1 MSLLLV
7 AALHAVTPLPAVAPL
22 REPPLPRVA
31 VEISDGADRAAPGD
45 LRVYRIT
52 VRSYEPAGPVAV
64 TVVARLP
71 VGARVRDPGPAAV
84 SADGTVSWTTG
95 VPPGGSWETTVAV
108 RMPARQPDGPAR
120 LAGVACVVPDGFDR
134 PAVCASDL
142 DEAVPGP
149 VVADPGDGGA
159 GAVVAVAG
167 GLPALATVGAAG
179 QLWWWRRRVG
189 A

>member
-7 AALHAVTPLPAVAPL
+7 AALYAVTPLPAVAPL
-22 REPPLPRVA
+22 REPPPPRVA

-45 LRVYRIT
+45 LRVYRIG
-52 VRSYEPAGPVAV
+52 VRSYEPVTPVGL

-71 VGARVRDPGPAAV
+71 LGARVRDAGPGAV
-84 SADGTVSWTTG
+84 LGDGTVSWTAG
-95 VPPGGSWETTVAV
+95 VPAGGTWETTVSV
-108 RMPARQPDGPAR
+108 RMPSRPADGPAR

-134 PAVCASDL
+134 PAVCASDV
-142 DEAVPGP
+142 DGAAPGP
-149 VVADPGDGGA
+149 VAADPGAGGA
-159 GAVVAVAG
+159 PAVVAVAG